1 MQLAAIVSA
10 GICPRCSNEQ
20 SEAVVM
26 DIQVGGI
33 IGLLIL
39 IADVYAIVKV
49 VQSGATTGV
58 KVLWIVVI
66 LLFPVL
72 GLIIWWFAG
81 PKG

>member
-1 MQLAAIVSA
+1 
-10 GICPRCSNEQ
+10 
-20 SEAVVM
+20 M

>member
-1 MQLAAIVSA
+1 MEI
-10 GICPRCSNEQ
+10 GFG
-20 SEAVVM
+20 
-26 DIQVGGI
+26 GGI

-72 GLIIWWFAG
+72 GLIIWWLAG